1 MEDRRQLDG
10 GGENEEFVRDEE
22 LVGGV
27 VELTLVVL
35 LLCLSIVV
43 YFSLY
48 VFNFRIT
55 ESYVVIFLMIVVT
68 CSNKMSNTT
77 NNYIPTNCGHH
88 HHREQVQ

>member
-1 MEDRRQLDG
+1 MYCIILYCIILYCIILYYIVLYCMEDRRQLDG

-27 VELTLVVL
+27 VELTLVL
-35 LLCLSIVV
+35 LLYLSIVV

-55 ESYVVIFLMIVVT
+55 ESYVVIF
-68 CSNKMSNTT
+68 
-77 NNYIPTNCGHH
+77 
-88 HHREQVQ
+88 